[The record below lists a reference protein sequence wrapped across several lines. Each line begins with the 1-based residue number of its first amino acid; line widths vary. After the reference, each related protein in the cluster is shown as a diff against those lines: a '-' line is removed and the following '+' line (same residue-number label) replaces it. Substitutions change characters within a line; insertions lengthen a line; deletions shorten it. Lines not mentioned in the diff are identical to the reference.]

1 MVNGYAR
8 IFWIEMLRASRM
20 RQTERRRRGFNNCL
34 PPRLDSATST
44 PNSPSP
50 NHTFPNQSSPCLA
63 TTVEVLLPR
72 DVPPRRPLALRHPL
86 PSRHALHR
94 LPHTLLSNS
103 TLLLRLPLLLS
114 RALVPVSL
122 ARWLVPLRE
131 SFPTDFGLEASI

>member
-8 IFWIEMLRASRM
+8 NFWIEMLRASRI

-34 PPRLDSATST
+34 PPRLTSATST

-50 NHTFPNQSSPCLA
+50 NHTFPNQPSPCLA
-63 TTVEVLLPR
+63 TIVDLLLPLAGR
-72 DVPPRRPLALRHPL
+72 QPPLLAHR
-86 PSRHALHR
+86 HR
-94 LPHTLLSNS
+94 LPSKHALPALQPTHLNNS

-122 ARWLVPLRE
+122 ARWPVPLRM
-131 SFPTDFGLEASI
+131 SSPGDLGRGASI